1 MRHVGGSASS
11 RVAVGKVPRRI
22 VLARHSSDYP
32 TALELE
38 ILKVL
43 WRESPLPVR
52 DVRRRLQEHA
62 KRTLAH
68 SSVITMLNIMVR
80 KGYLARRKQG
90 NAFLF
95 SPKVKREAIRRGLVG
110 DLLGRVFEGS
120 ASAMVLN
127 LVETADLDS
136 NELSEIRKLIQKKA
150 KEQPQ

>member
-1 MRHVGGSASS
+1 M
-11 RVAVGKVPRRI
+11 
-22 VLARHSSDYP
+22 ARPSSDHP

-52 DVRRRLQEHA
+52 DVRRRLEEQA

-68 SSVITMLNIMVR
+68 SSVITMLNIMVK
-80 KGYLARRKQG
+80 KGYLARRKLG

-95 SPKVKREAIRRGLVG
+95 SPKVKREAVSSSLVG

-136 NELSEIRKLIQKKA
+136 NELSELRRLIQRKA